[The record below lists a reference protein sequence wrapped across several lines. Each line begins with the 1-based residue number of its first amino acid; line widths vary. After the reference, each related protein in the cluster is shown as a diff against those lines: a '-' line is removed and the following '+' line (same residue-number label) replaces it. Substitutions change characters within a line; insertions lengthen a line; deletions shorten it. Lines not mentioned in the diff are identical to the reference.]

1 MDIFNTEYSL
11 SEKILGDNNA
21 SITVC
26 INGTCT
32 MFNKMTTEDV
42 AQRRE
47 EYYIQYLPIKIEK
60 TIEKRCLQSLK
71 IPHNVCVYKEPQEYE
86 ADLEKLASHIN
97 ENNRDSI
104 LKKMMNKYK
113 DSLRDYY
120 QKGGYAMFNILMK
133 EFGVFIQKHMKYEIT
148 RDDFENEEVE
158 IYDAIAD
165 M

>member
-1 MDIFNTEYSL
+1 
-11 SEKILGDNNA
+11 
-21 SITVC
+21 
-26 INGTCT
+26 
-32 MFNKMTTEDV
+32 
-42 AQRRE
+42 
-47 EYYIQYLPIKIEK
+47 
-60 TIEKRCLQSLK
+60 
-71 IPHNVCVYKEPQEYE
+71 
-86 ADLEKLASHIN
+86 
-97 ENNRDSI
+97 
-104 LKKMMNKYK
+104 MNKYK